1 MILTHSE
8 DYKLI
13 KPIAVMD
20 LQLKDKLFIVCG
32 ASSGLGNGV
41 ATALINEGAK
51 IIAIGR
57 DQKKLEQLK
66 IKNSNQIEII
76 AGDVVLSS
84 TIELVLS
91 KVGERYLSGLV
102 LNAGGPP
109 AKSFRE
115 TNMGDWDE
123 SYQNVMRWK
132 VEFTKALLPI
142 FEKQKYG
149 RLVYIESSSV
159 KQPVKNLVLSN
170 SFRLGV
176 VGFVKTLSAEVAS
189 QGITLNIL
197 GPGFHETPAAQ
208 RLFVKR
214 GEVEKISE
222 EEAKVKYESEIP
234 VGRMGDKNEFGMLA
248 TWLLSPVSGY
258 ITGQTIS
265 VDGGMIKATM
275 G

>member
-1 MILTHSE
+1 
-8 DYKLI
+8 
-13 KPIAVMD
+13 MD
-20 LQLKDKLFIVCG
+20 LQLKNKRFIVCG

-57 DQKKLEQLK
+57 DRDKLKDFQ
-66 IKNSNQIEII
+66 NQFPDQIEMVI
-76 AGDVVLSS
+76 GDITNTR
-84 TIELVLS
+84 TIKQIQES
-91 KVGERYLSGLV
+91 IGESYLDGLV
-102 LNAGGPP
+102 VNAGGPP
-109 AKSFRE
+109 AKSFLE
-115 TNMGDWDE
+115 TNMEDWDA
-123 SYQNVMRWK
+123 SYQNVLRWK
-132 VEFTKALLPI
+132 VEFTKAFLPI
-142 FEKQKYG
+142 FEKQQYG

-170 SFRLGV
+170 SFRLAV

-189 QGITLNIL
+189 KGITLNIL
-197 GPGFHETPAAQ
+197 GPGFHETPAAE

-214 GEVEKISE
+214 GEVEGISE
-222 EEAKVKYESEIP
+222 SEAKARYESEIP
-234 VGRMGDKNEFGMLA
+234 VRRMGDKNEFGMLA
-248 TWLLSPVSGY
+248 AWLLSPISGY